1 MSSPDFDHLDDE
13 LTNDSSA
20 TPDEPS
26 DDFNFVL
33 EDADSESETTELQTT
48 DTWES
53 LTRDALMSPS
63 TEDESD
69 ALDPPILSQVAN
81 TTSIAT
87 PDPPVDSD
95 TSDLQKELIA
105 LEEAEAASQKQIVEL
120 TTEVEKLQAEVK
132 SANMN
137 AEATQR
143 ELEQA
148 NATINRLSSELEQI
162 AKERLIAD
170 RTKTLVELGLESNL
184 SFESATKFASLG
196 QDDFDSIIR
205 LVRNSQ
211 TTV

>member
-13 LTNDSSA
+13 VTNNSSP
-20 TPDEPS
+20 TPDETS

-33 EDADSESETTELQTT
+33 EDADSEGETTELQTT

-53 LTRDALMSPS
+53 LTRDALVSSS

-69 ALDPPILSQVAN
+69 ALDPPIFSNVTN
-81 TTSIAT
+81 TPPNAT
-87 PDPPVDSD
+87 PDDSD
-95 TSDLQKELIA
+95 TSDLQKELMA
-105 LEEAEAASQKQIVEL
+105 LKDAEVASKKQIVEL
-120 TTEVEKLQAEVK
+120 TTEVERLQTEVK
-132 SANMN
+132 SANIN

-211 TTV
+211 TTA